1 MQLTTEQIIGI
12 GQWVL
17 LIVAVAVMFYMQYQQ
32 NKNIVAAFTQTI
44 KDLQSNPVAMANAKA
59 AGESIPQDA
68 YVKFYGLVD
77 GLIGLLGKD
86 TEVGKLATEVKETA
100 EMIDHDPAND
110 PTTTT
115 TTTTT
120 TTATADPG

>member
-17 LIVAVAVMFYMQYQQ
+17 LIIVVAVMFHMQYQQ

-44 KDLQSNPVAMANAKA
+44 RDLQSNPVAMENAKA
-59 AGESIPQDA
+59 AGASVPQDA
-68 YVKFYGLVD
+68 YIKFYGLID

-86 TEVGKLATEVKETA
+86 TEVGKLATEIKETA
-100 EMIDHDPAND
+100 ELIDHDPAND
-110 PTTTT
+110 PV
-115 TTTTT
+115 
-120 TTATADPG
+120 PGNG